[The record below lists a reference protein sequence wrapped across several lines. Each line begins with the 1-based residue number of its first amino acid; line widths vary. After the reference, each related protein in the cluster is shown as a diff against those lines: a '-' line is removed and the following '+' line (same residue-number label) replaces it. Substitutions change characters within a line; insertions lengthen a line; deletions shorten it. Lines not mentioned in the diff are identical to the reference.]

1 MAKNTVWHDDY
12 WLLLMQIFLQKPVGM
27 KPLYS
32 RAMVDLSLELHIA
45 PQVLHS
51 KMQQIARLET
61 LLSRRRGTGDFRE
74 RFPAISRGPPV
85 QTRDA
90 CPYPRSLFPPH
101 YNYDGGRNA

>member
-51 KMQQIARLET
+51 KM
-61 LLSRRRGTGDFRE
+61 
-74 RFPAISRGPPV
+74 
-85 QTRDA
+85 
-90 CPYPRSLFPPH
+90 
-101 YNYDGGRNA
+101 